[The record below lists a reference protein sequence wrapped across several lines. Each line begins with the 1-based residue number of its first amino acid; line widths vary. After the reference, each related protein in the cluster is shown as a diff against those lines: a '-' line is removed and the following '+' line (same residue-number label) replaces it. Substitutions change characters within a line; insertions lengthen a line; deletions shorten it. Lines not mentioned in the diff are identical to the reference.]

1 MIELD
6 IWRRLIE
13 MDEMS
18 LFLVGRLLFTNFLWR
33 EVAVIIASFTTTE
46 IVWQTRG
53 KIIPSRG
60 MQNPGDRRHPVINM
74 TN

>member
-33 EVAVIIASFTTTE
+33 EVAVIIASFTTCGE
-46 IVWQTRG
+46 QLKSFG
-53 KIIPSRG
+53 
-60 MQNPGDRRHPVINM
+60 RHEEK
-74 TN
+74 